1 MKSRNTVYQTFVL
14 LVALIVSST
23 ATWAQAAFD
32 QIQADRYF
40 AATNYRIYP
49 DTITTPQTPP
59 PAGKHPFY
67 ISHYGR
73 HGSRYLSSRKAY
85 ITPLQILQKGYKE
98 KKLTQLGLDL
108 RKQLANIIR
117 DSQERWGDLS
127 PLGHKQNRDIA
138 RRMMQ
143 NFPEVFEGDAHIQA
157 RSTTMS
163 RCMLSMGS
171 ALQQLKSMNPRLQ
184 VDMNAAHEDM
194 WYLNFQDKQ
203 LRDSM
208 MTRKAKSAFN
218 EFNNPRKHN
227 WRLMEMIFTDT
238 AFVRKNIDDV
248 ALNYYLL
255 KTELVQ
261 LNTKTYD
268 QVRMA
273 DLFTLEDLYL
283 FWQNENAWWYI
294 SYGPS
299 LLNGGCQPYSQRHLL
314 RKIIQDAD
322 SCILLDKPG
331 AQLRYGHDTMI
342 MPLTCLL
349 ELNGY
354 NFQTE
359 DLEEVEKHGWW
370 VSDIIPMGAN
380 LQFVFYR
387 ENPQDK
393 DVIFK
398 IMLNEKEA
406 TLPLPTDIAPYYHWR
421 DFREFFLKK
430 LDDYE
435 AR

>member
-1 MKSRNTVYQTFVL
+1 MYQTFVL

-127 PLGHKQNRDIA
+127 PLGHKQSRDIA

-208 MTRKAKSAFN
+208 MTRKAESAFK

-248 ALNYYLL
+248 TLNYYLL

-349 ELNGY
+349 GLNGY

>member
-127 PLGHKQNRDIA
+127 PLGHKQHRDIA

-208 MTRKAKSAFN
+208 MTHKAKSAFK

>member
-127 PLGHKQNRDIA
+127 PLGHKQSRDIA

-208 MTRKAKSAFN
+208 MTRKAKAAFK

-248 ALNYYLL
+248 TLNYYLL

>member
-1 MKSRNTVYQTFVL
+1 
-14 LVALIVSST
+14 
-23 ATWAQAAFD
+23 
-32 QIQADRYF
+32 
-40 AATNYRIYP
+40 
-49 DTITTPQTPP
+49 
-59 PAGKHPFY
+59 
-67 ISHYGR
+67 
-73 HGSRYLSSRKAY
+73 
-85 ITPLQILQKGYKE
+85 
-98 KKLTQLGLDL
+98 
-108 RKQLANIIR
+108 
-117 DSQERWGDLS
+117 
-127 PLGHKQNRDIA
+127 
-138 RRMMQ
+138 MQ

-184 VDMNAAHEDM
+184 VDMNATHEDM

-208 MTRKAKSAFN
+208 MTRKAKSAFK

-248 ALNYYLL
+248 TLNYYLL

>member
-208 MTRKAKSAFN
+208 MTRKAKSAFK

-248 ALNYYLL
+248 TLNYYLL

>member
-127 PLGHKQNRDIA
+127 PLGHKQSRDIA

-163 RCMLSMGS
+163 RFMLSMGS

-208 MTRKAKSAFN
+208 MTRKAKAAFK

-248 ALNYYLL
+248 TLNYYLL

>member
-1 MKSRNTVYQTFVL
+1 MYQTFVL

-127 PLGHKQNRDIA
+127 PLGHKQSRDIA

-208 MTRKAKSAFN
+208 MTRKAQSAFK

-248 ALNYYLL
+248 TLNYYLL

>member
-208 MTRKAKSAFN
+208 MTRKAKSAFK

-248 ALNYYLL
+248 TLNYYLL

-331 AQLRYGHDTMI
+331 AQLRYGHDTII

>member
-1 MKSRNTVYQTFVL
+1 MESRNTVYQTFVL

-127 PLGHKQNRDIA
+127 PLGHKQSRDIA

-184 VDMNAAHEDM
+184 VDMNATHEDM

-208 MTRKAKSAFN
+208 MTSKAKSAFK

>member
-1 MKSRNTVYQTFVL
+1 MKSRNTVFQTFVL

-184 VDMNAAHEDM
+184 VDMNATHEDM

-208 MTRKAKSAFN
+208 MTRKAKSAFK

-248 ALNYYLL
+248 TLNYYLL

>member
-1 MKSRNTVYQTFVL
+1 MYQTFVL

-127 PLGHKQNRDIA
+127 PLGHKQSRDIA

-208 MTRKAKSAFN
+208 MTRKAQSAFK

-248 ALNYYLL
+248 TLNYYLL

-314 RKIIQDAD
+314 HKIIQDAD

>member
-184 VDMNAAHEDM
+184 VDMNATHEDM

-208 MTRKAKSAFN
+208 MTRKAKSAFK

-248 ALNYYLL
+248 TLNYYLL

>member
-1 MKSRNTVYQTFVL
+1 MESRNTVYQTFVL

-157 RSTTMS
+157 RSTTIS

-184 VDMNAAHEDM
+184 VDMNATHEDM

-208 MTRKAKSAFN
+208 MTSKAKSAFK

>member
-127 PLGHKQNRDIA
+127 PLGHKQSRDIA

-208 MTRKAKSAFN
+208 MTRKAQSAFK

-248 ALNYYLL
+248 TLNYYLL

>member
-127 PLGHKQNRDIA
+127 PLGHKQSRDIA

-208 MTRKAKSAFN
+208 MTRKAESAFK

-248 ALNYYLL
+248 TLNYYLL